1 MEGMSDD
8 GGGRGGASSEIDGD
22 TEMER
27 RERRKATNRAS

>member
-8 GGGRGGASSEIDGD
+8 GGGRGGASSEFDGD